1 MNDLL
6 TAAAHALRATH
17 DGSSPDDASTRRR
30 ILAEAQA
37 ALHARRRRRRFAA
50 VWVPLAAV
58 LVVSSAWAA
67 VTGRVPRLVAWLEGA
82 PHESVR
88 VTGVPTGAGSASDT
102 TAATP
107 TETPGAIAATP
118 TETPEAIAAS
128 PIQAPSVTA
137 APVMKATPS
146 PTPVAASRASTTRAS
161 TLASAKADAEEA
173 LYGAAHQAHFVEHDP
188 AAALRAW
195 DDYLA
200 AYPAGRF
207 GLEARYNRALALV
220 RLGRTDEARAALTPF
235 ADGRSGGYRQ
245 AEARSLLDAI
255 DAGH

>member
-1 MNDLL
+1 MNDLVAS
-6 TAAAHALRATH
+6 AARALCAKY

-37 ALHARRRRRRFAA
+37 ALNSRRRRRVFAA

-67 VTGRVPRLVAWLEGA
+67 VTGRMPRLVAWLEGT
-82 PHESVR
+82 PHETMR
-88 VTGVPTGAGSASDT
+88 VTGIPTGAGSASDA

-107 TETPGAIAATP
+107 TEAPTITATP
-118 TETPEAIAAS
+118 TEAPTITATPA
-128 PIQAPSVTA
+128 
-137 APVMKATPS
+137 MKAIRS
-146 PTPVAASRASTTRAS
+146 PTPVAPSSASTTRAS
-161 TLASAKADAEEA
+161 VPASAEADVEEA
-173 LYGAAHQAHFVEHDP
+173 LYAGAHHAHFVARDP

-195 DDYLA
+195 DDYLV

-207 GLEARYNRALALV
+207 SLEARYNRALALV

-245 AEARSLLDAI
+245 AEARSLLDAM

>member
-1 MNDLL
+1 MNDRVAS
-6 TAAAHALRATH
+6 AARALRATY
-17 DGSSPDDASTRRR
+17 DGSSPDDASTRRS

-37 ALHARRRRRRFAA
+37 SLRSRRRRRRFAA
-50 VWVPLAAV
+50 VWLPLAAV

-67 VTGRVPRLVAWLEGA
+67 VTGRVPRLVAWLEGT
-82 PHESVR
+82 PHETMRVR
-88 VTGVPTGAGSASDT
+88 GVPTGTGSASDVASAT
-102 TAATP
+102 PIETPRALAATP
-107 TETPGAIAATP
+107 SETATATAAGPIEAP
-118 TETPEAIAAS
+118 T
-128 PIQAPSVTA
+128 VTA
-137 APVMKATPS
+137 PAVKAIPS
-146 PTPVAASRASTTRAS
+146 PTPAAPSSPSTTRAS
-161 TLASAKADAEEA
+161 ALAEAEAEEA
-173 LYGAAHQAHFVEHDP
+173 LYAAAHHAHFVAHDP

-207 GLEARYNRALALV
+207 SLEARYNRALALV